1 MDILVQRV
9 WLTYGPAAGTLVN
22 LGTFEL
28 DEDGNDVEEL
38 KRKKE
43 ARKRRREESRR
54 RKEGSDDDSVIEC
67 STPASQVQKRAS
79 PAKQAH
85 HEVIVIDSDGS
96 EDPPLTAKRP
106 RRSSPTPRLCSP
118 SPPKELYPPQL
129 DDPWLEPS
137 FEILSHPSPSRGDP
151 EPEAELVTYEPGELQ
166 ALYDEE
172 FQKIVDRTQ
181 SITTIVPRR
190 KHKVFQRVPPLD
202 PVCLNPTYTRGHNG
216 VSAIVTALLWSRSAP
231 SWISVN
237 TTSSTKV
244 RESADVRVFAEDM
257 DSLDLSPRTGE
268 GEEVHDNPEPEP
280 KGDLGARED
289 SSQVCTQPQDAVEEQ
304 PSTAGDP
311 DTALESLATV
321 LPALDAPPETLA
333 SEIVPIPNGS
343 LPRETS
349 TTDQDSTSPTPHL
362 RPTHLLMSTGGSLP
376 RSLSVDSSPTV
387 TSPPPVDLPSYT
399 QDLLSFDDDAIIG
412 DGIAAA
418 LERYKPLTRQ
428 NKEESLTRT
437 VLLEIAEMLKAEH
450 ARNSECTHFDHLA
463 VGGSPSDDSVRY
475 VLSHQ
480 PCIVFKTKL
489 NNAGLAVFRRNGTF
503 VSGACDTCA
512 SCEG

>member
-1 MDILVQRV
+1 VNIVVQRI

-85 HEVIVIDSDGS
+85 HEVIVIDSDEG

-118 SPPKELYPPQL
+118 SPPKELYSPPL
-129 DDPWLEPS
+129 EDPGLEPP
-137 FEILSHPSPSRGDP
+137 FEILPHPSPSRDDP
-151 EPEAELVTYEPGELQ
+151 EPEAEPVTYEPGELQ

-190 KHKVFQRVPPLD
+190 KHKVFRRALPLD
-202 PVCLNPTYTRGHNG
+202 PVCLNPTYTRDYSGA
-216 VSAIVTALLWSRSAP
+216 SAIVTGLLWSRSAP

-237 TTSSTKV
+237 TTSSTKAS
-244 RESADVRVFAEDM
+244 ESDDVRVFAEEV
-257 DSLDLSPRTGE
+257 DSLDPSPRTGE
-268 GEEVHDNPEPEP
+268 GEEVHDDPEPEP
-280 KGDLGARED
+280 KDDLGARED
-289 SSQVCTQPQDAVEEQ
+289 SSQVCTQPQDVVEEQ
-304 PSTAGDP
+304 PGTAGDP

-321 LPALDAPPETLA
+321 ELPALDAPPETLA
-333 SEIVPIPNGS
+333 SEIVPIPDGS

-349 TTDQDSTSPTPHL
+349 TTDQGPTSPAPHL
-362 RPTHLLMSTGGSLP
+362 RPTHLLISTGDGLP
-376 RSLSVDSSPTV
+376 RSLPIDSSPAV
-387 TSPPPVDLPSYT
+387 ASPPSADLT
-399 QDLLSFDDDAIIG
+399 HNLLSLDEADDAIIG
-412 DGIAAA
+412 DVIAAA
-418 LERYKPLTRQ
+418 LERYKPTTRQ
-428 NKEESLTRT
+428 DKEKSLTRT
-437 VLLEIAEMLKAEH
+437 VLLEIARMLKAEH
-450 ARNSECTHFDHLA
+450 ARNSECTYFDHLA
-463 VGGSPSDDSVRY
+463 AGG
-475 VLSHQ
+475 
-480 PCIVFKTKL
+480 
-489 NNAGLAVFRRNGTF
+489 FRLLMMAF
-503 VSGACDTCA
+503 DT
-512 SCEG
+512 